1 MKQKKIAYLIDHLKD
16 MGHSDL
22 FVGIQVGLVIAGY
35 KGIDL
40 HDDTCAIITS
50 SEFLNL

>member
-1 MKQKKIAYLIDHLKD
+1 MKQKKIAYLIEHLKE

-22 FVGIQVGLVIAGY
+22 FIGIQVGLVMAAYRGV
-35 KGIDL
+35 DL

-50 SEFLNL
+50 SEFLTM